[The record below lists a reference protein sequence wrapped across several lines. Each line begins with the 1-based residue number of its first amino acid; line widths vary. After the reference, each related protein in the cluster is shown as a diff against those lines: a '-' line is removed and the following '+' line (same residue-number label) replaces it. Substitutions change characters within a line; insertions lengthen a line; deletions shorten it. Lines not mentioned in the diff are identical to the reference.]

1 MTELLSSLSSL
12 LIRCGML
19 LVAALFCPLQAQ
31 TAEVKLPEKP
41 PLSFLYQAS
50 EGNLFFEKYQ
60 VQQLS
65 QELKKF
71 HSETGFAVYV
81 VTVNSPS
88 KEVLSNLQQQ
98 IKIYWADHR
107 DCMVIFYDL
116 DTKMLAVQF
125 EQFFYQQDGMMIPS
139 KFSGVSESVWVNYID
154 QWLDGHEQK
163 TGLDLQKTLPFLQD
177 FLGFMRQELAASK
190 QSMPIPKGIYIG
202 LLGLVM
208 AAFYAYLWFHK
219 YARKSA
225 ATVQYYF
232 PALRMN
238 HRLKA
243 RFGGGLL
250 STRHF
255 GPSQSSR

>member
-1 MTELLSSLSSL
+1 MSSRISLSFACLVQCCVLLLLGLLS
-12 LIRCGML
+12 
-19 LVAALFCPLQAQ
+19 ALQAQ
-31 TAEVKLPEKP
+31 TSAVQLPDHP
-41 PLSFLYQAS
+41 PKEFLFQAS
-50 EGNLFFEKYQ
+50 EGNLYFEKYQ
-60 VQQLS
+60 A
-65 QELKKF
+65 QELSRELQRF
-71 HSETGFAVYV
+71 AEDTGFFVYM
-81 VTVNSPS
+81 VTVNSPT
-88 KEVLSNLQQQ
+88 KTVLDNLQQQ
-98 IKIYWADHR
+98 IKSKWAHSR

-139 KFSGVSESVWVNYID
+139 KFSGVPEGVWVNYID

-163 TGLDLQKTLPFLQD
+163 AGLDLQKTLPFLQD

-190 QSMPIPKGIYIG
+190 QSIPIPKGIYIG

-219 YARKSA
+219 FTQRSA

-250 STRHF
+250 STRDF
-255 GPSQSSR
+255 GPSRSSR

>member
-1 MTELLSSLSSL
+1 MTELLLSLSPL

-125 EQFFYQQDGMMIPS
+125 EQFFHQQDGMIAPS
-139 KFSGVSESVWVNYID
+139 QLSSVAESVWVNYID
-154 QWLDGHEQK
+154 QWLVGHEQK
-163 TGLDLQKTLPFLQD
+163 EGLELQKMLPFLQD
-177 FLGFMRQELAASK
+177 FLGFMRQELTATETKAPVSR
-190 QSMPIPKGIYIG
+190 GVYFG
-202 LLGLVM
+202 LLGFLL
-208 AAFYAYLWFHK
+208 AAFYVYFWFYK
-219 YARKSA
+219 FANRSA

-232 PALRMN
+232 PAVRMN
-238 HRLKA
+238 QRLKA
-243 RFGGGLL
+243 RYGGGMI
-250 STRHF
+250 SARHF
-255 GPSQSSR
+255 GLPRSSR